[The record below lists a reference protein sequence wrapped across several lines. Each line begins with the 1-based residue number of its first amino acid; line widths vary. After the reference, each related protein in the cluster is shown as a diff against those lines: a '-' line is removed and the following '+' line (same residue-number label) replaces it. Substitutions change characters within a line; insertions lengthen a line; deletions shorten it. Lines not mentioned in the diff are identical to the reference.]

1 MKKIISVIICV
12 FMIITAAVTA
22 LADDLLIMNEPE
34 TVVGDVNEDG
44 EANNKDVVTL
54 FRYVSAGEKAE
65 DETLFDFSGDG
76 EVNNKDVVALFRYLS
91 GTSVDQ
97 PGEESETE
105 PDESE
110 EGSSEESEQES
121 EEETESESVIESETE
136 PEEPIPDGAVQIS
149 SREEL
154 FEFADAVIKK
164 TGSFAGETIVLTADI
179 DLDPGLD
186 GGRNWTPL
194 STDVLN
200 EAVIDGRGHTISNMT
215 ITQSDLKTAYG
226 TGFIGICAASLTIKN
241 LTFKNAD
248 ITSSSKHVG
257 CVIGSAEVSVYS
269 VLIENVNV
277 IDSEILGG
285 IGAVGDTNG
294 ISFRVGGV
302 VGSNT
307 EREGCNLEVN
317 NCRVENTTVQG
328 FHNISGVV
336 GCTTEKNNQKNTFV
350 KNCTVKNVTLKYSAR
365 YANSYKDNPEAAR
378 YFADIFYSINDHWS
392 EYHTNIDE
400 ENGNTYENVTAID
413 LLSGTSYVDEEGKSA
428 DYEGKFPAGTN
439 VNRPEE
445 QRPH

>member
-1 MKKIISVIICV
+1 MKKIIAVIICL
-12 FMIITAAVTA
+12 FMIVTAAVTA
-22 LADDLLIMNEPE
+22 LADDLLLTDAPE
-34 TVVGDVNEDG
+34 AVVGDVNEDG

-54 FRYVSAGEKAE
+54 FRYVSAGQKAE
-65 DETLFDFSGDG
+65 DETLYDFSGDG

-91 GTSVDQ
+91 GSSADQ
-97 PGEESETE
+97 SEEDPGTE

-110 EGSSEESEQES
+110 EVSEDESVEES
-121 EEETESESVIESETE
+121 EEETESESVTESETE
-136 PEEPIPDGAVQIS
+136 PEDPIPEGAYQIG
-149 SREEL
+149 SREDL
-154 FEFADAVIKK
+154 FDFANAVLTKSVDL
-164 TGSFAGETIVLTADI
+164 TGETIVFTADI
-179 DLDPGLD
+179 DLDPGLE
-186 GGRNWTPL
+186 GGKNWTPL
-194 STDVLN
+194 STDVVN

-241 LTFKNAD
+241 LTFRDAN

-257 CVIGSAEVSVYS
+257 CVIGSAEVSTYS
-269 VLIENVNV
+269 VLVENVNV
-277 IDSEILGG
+277 IDCAILGG
-285 IGAVGDTNG
+285 VGAVGDTNG

-307 EREGCNLEVN
+307 EREGCNLTVKS
-317 NCRVENTTVQG
+317 CRVENTTVQG

-336 GCTTEKNNQKNTFV
+336 GCTTEKNNQKNTHV
-350 KNCTVKNVTLKYSAR
+350 RDCTVKNVTLKYSAR
-365 YANSYKDNPEAAR
+365 YANSYKDYPEAAR

-392 EYHTNIDE
+392 EYHTNIDA
-400 ENGNTYENVTAID
+400 ENGNSYENVTAYD
-413 LLSGTSYVDEEGKSA
+413 VLSGTSYVDEEGKSA